1 MRKQKATAP
10 DRKERKEERR
20 NYVKPA
26 VTTEKT
32 LERQVLG
39 SPKLLPGKPGC

>member
-1 MRKQKATAP
+1 MRKQKNEHN
-10 DRKERKEERR
+10 ERKELKPERKA
-20 NYVKPA
+20 YAKP
-26 VTTEKT
+26 VVSTEKT